1 MLILIIAM
9 RQVLMIIIFSLFSLN
24 VPGVYSQNHTDMNF
38 LNRILGQNEMQSD
51 KSMQRLPAGTLL
63 WTDDPASSAI
73 YEKVKSHIEY
83 LSVNMRSQQDI
94 VSYYQSRDGY
104 LEVMV
109 SSLQR
114 IRELILMKSNGIY
127 NSDDRQIMDSEIN
140 NHYEGI
146 LKAISWAQFNTKPL
160 FISWM
165 DDKQIQ
171 NRFKEAEFYTI
182 EGLDRILRSVL
193 TERSRQSTL
202 LNTLAFRAKGQRA
215 EQGDSYKFLSMGDTD
230 FALELSNLKKS
241 EIIFFS
247 NLFLLKLQ
255 VQEK

>member
-1 MLILIIAM
+1 
-9 RQVLMIIIFSLFSLN
+9 
-24 VPGVYSQNHTDMNF
+24 
-38 LNRILGQNEMQSD
+38 
-51 KSMQRLPAGTLL
+51 
-63 WTDDPASSAI
+63 
-73 YEKVKSHIEY
+73 
-83 LSVNMRSQQDI
+83 
-94 VSYYQSRDGY
+94 
-104 LEVMV
+104 MV

-114 IRELILMKSNGIY
+114 IRELILMKLNGIY
-127 NSDDRQIMDSEIN
+127 SSDDRQIMDSEIN